1 MWEQYRPILLM
12 STDTNI
18 LNEILAVWIRQY
30 TLDTYN
36 LGLNCTGPLKLGY
49 FSIVNTTALHGPWL
63 VEPID
68 VDKVGQL

>member
-1 MWEQYRPILLM
+1 MVKNPLAN
-12 STDTNI
+12 TGDT
-18 LNEILAVWIRQY
+18 
-30 TLDTYN
+30 
-36 LGLNCTGPLKLGY
+36 GLNCTGVLVNRY